1 MKKLFLT
8 MIVACMTMAASAQVY
23 LGGSV
28 GLTGT
33 HNGVTDKNTTTFAI
47 APGIGYNLSDSW
59 AIGATIGYYTKKDVK
74 NEFAFAPYVRYTPL
88 KFGQVSIF
96 VDGGATIGFGKD
108 KEIDK
113 SYTSWNVGL
122 QPGVAVSLTEKVSF
136 VAHIGQFGYGQTKY
150 KDIKADSKYGF
161 GVNLNSISFGL
172 FFNF

>member
-28 GLTGT
+28 GLTGEK
-33 HNGVTDKNTTTFAI
+33 NGTTDKSTTYFTI
-47 APGIGYNLSDSW
+47 APEIGYNLSDSW
-59 AIGATIGYYTKKDVK
+59 AIGTKIAYYSKEDVS
-74 NEFAFAPYVRYTPL
+74 NQFAFAPYVRYTPWKL
-88 KFGQVSIF
+88 GQVSIF

-108 KEIDK
+108 KTIDK
-113 SYTSWNVGL
+113 SFTSWNIGV
-122 QPGVAVSLTEKVSF
+122 QPGIAVNLTEKLSF
-136 VAHIGQFGYGQTKY
+136 VAHFGQFGYGQTKY

-161 GVNLNSISFGL
+161 GLDLSSVSFGL